1 MPGRCCDSWIASSD
15 RQRGDAKRHNA
26 PVQPQ
31 HRLVKLAC
39 GSCQKV
45 LHCNM
50 KVGLGIREWGL
61 GGGGWGGGVVGWGGG
76 FWGEDSWGGEGLSS
90 IPECRA
96 PLYDV
101 RLAACITIAHMC
113 HEIMHA
119 VDDWKCASVHI
130 SWEQSRFWHTH
141 VQVQKETHASRR
153 QAGCV
158 SEVPV

>member
-1 MPGRCCDSWIASSD
+1 MPGRCCDSWIASSE
-15 RQRGDAKRHNA
+15 RQWGDAKCHNA

-31 HRLVKLAC
+31 HRLVQLAW

-50 KVGLGIREWGL
+50 KVGR
-61 GGGGWGGGVVGWGGG
+61 GGRDVCGEGFGG
-76 FWGEDSWGGEGLSS
+76 GGEGLSS
-90 IPECRA
+90 TPECRA

-119 VDDWKCASVHI
+119 VDAWKCASVHI
-130 SWEQSRFWHTH
+130 SWEQSRFWHIH
-141 VQVQKETHASRR
+141 VQVRKETHASRR